1 MQSDNSPIWQR
12 QEDAAADATV
22 ARMKEMTEPSFDD
35 LRRSFHFDPD
45 SAEITLNGE
54 RMVLTDNRGLGSMRR
69 ELISALGYERARGV
83 ASRMGYGMG
92 AADAE
97 LARSL
102 RKEEDVFAGFAVG
115 PQLHALKGSV
125 KVEPIVF
132 RADHA
137 EGTFYSEYYWHNS
150 AECCAHRDAIGI
162 GPNPG
167 GWQQVGYASGYA
179 SAFFGRPMIFREL
192 QCIAMGHDKCFLIGK
207 PAEEWENA
215 DEEAR
220 WFRAEEYAERTN
232 TSSKTK
238 NRGKSRGDLRIG
250 SRSIV
255 GASAGFN
262 LALHLVDR
270 VARTKAP
277 VLFTGESGV
286 GKEVFARELHKRS
299 DRADGP
305 LISVNCAAI
314 PETLLEAELFG
325 VERGA
330 FTGAESARAGRF
342 ERAEGGTLFLDEI
355 ATLSLGAQ
363 AKLLRV
369 LQESEYERVGAN
381 KVLTANVRL
390 VAATNDDLY
399 DSVQAGK
406 FRADLLHRITTFP
419 IHIPPLRERKEDIP
433 LLANHFLRKMCE
445 RHEREIRGFT
455 DSLVRH
461 FHEYAWPGNV
471 REMENLVERA
481 VILADDGE
489 AIDIHH
495 LTMSRA
501 AAINDHGGRV
511 DNPFWR
517 FVLDRVRGCEGNGI
531 DEAIAQSGL
540 SKDELVDVAIAGAL
554 RRSNGNVSGAARQL
568 KMSRSQLNYWIRK
581 HSEQSGNIPKD

>member
-1 MQSDNSPIWQR
+1 MPSETCPIWQR
-12 QEDAAADATV
+12 EEDASGQVDF
-22 ARMKEMTEPSFDD
+22 ARMKRLAEPLVED
-35 LRRSFHFDPD
+35 LRQSFRFDPD
-45 SAEITLNGE
+45 TAEITLNGE

-69 ELISALGYERARGV
+69 ELIAALGYERARGV
-83 ASRMGYGMG
+83 ATRMGYGMG
-92 AADAE
+92 AADAQ

-102 RKEEDVFAGFAVG
+102 RKDDDVFAGFAVG

-132 RADHA
+132 RANHA
-137 EGTFYSEYYWHNS
+137 EGSFYSEYYWHNS
-150 AECCAHRDAIGI
+150 AECCAHRDAVGI
-162 GPNPG
+162 GPYPG

-192 QCIAMGHDKCFLIGK
+192 QCIAMGHERCFLVGK

-220 WFRAEEYAERTN
+220 WFRAEEYADRTGGRAKGAARAEP
-232 TSSKTK
+232 SE
-238 NRGKSRGDLRIG
+238 DLKIG
-250 SRSIV
+250 TRSIV

-270 VARTKAP
+270 VARTRAP

-299 DRADGP
+299 DRAEGP
-305 LISVNCAAI
+305 LIAVNCAAI
-314 PETLLEAELFG
+314 PETLIEAELFG

-330 FTGAESARAGRF
+330 YTGADGARAGRF

-355 ATLSLGAQ
+355 ATLSPGAQ

-369 LQESEYERVGAN
+369 LQESEFERVGAS
-381 KVLTANVRL
+381 KVMKANVRL
-390 VAATNDDLY
+390 IAATNDDLHAN
-399 DSVQAGK
+399 VAKGL

-419 IHIPPLRERKEDIP
+419 IHIPPLRDRREDIP
-433 LLANHFLRKMCE
+433 LLANHFLRKMCK
-445 RHEREIRGFT
+445 RHGRTIKGFT
-455 DSLVRH
+455 DTLVRH
-461 FHEYAWPGNV
+461 FHDYRWPGNV

-481 VILADDGE
+481 VILANDGE

-495 LTMSRA
+495 LTISGA
-501 AAINDHGGRV
+501 VAIDDDGGRV
-511 DNPFWR
+511 DNPFWS
-517 FVLDRVRGCEGNGI
+517 FVLDRVRNG
-531 DEAIAQSGL
+531 DGDRVEETMLDSGL

-554 RRSNGNVSGAARQL
+554 RRSGGNVTEAAQML

-581 HSEQSGNIPKD
+581 NSRDDAGSGA